1 MLQALASIVGD
12 EHVLTDPDLVTG
24 YVTDWTGRFT
34 GAVKAVVRPGTTEEV
49 CTVLAQCYQEG
60 VAVVP
65 QGGNTGLVG
74 GGVPRSGEVVLS
86 MLRLDEVTDGHDG
99 MLTAGAGTT
108 LSGLH
113 RAAAGR
119 NQFVGID
126 TSARDSAT
134 IGGMVATNGGG
145 IHTVRFGRV
154 RDQLHDVAVA
164 LVNGTHLPS
173 ILVPGNPAADLW
185 RRVCGSEGTLAVVLS
200 ATVRTGRPAAQRLV
214 TLVPSADRD
223 VDALARKMMV
233 LPGLWALEVMGGSE
247 IELTA
252 AMLQRRP
259 PATAECLLLAE
270 LRGAGA
276 LDDQALTAIGD
287 LDAVVA
293 TQPSEQEE
301 LWAFRHNLSLAVR
314 SLGTPLT
321 KVDVSL
327 SLASIGQLK
336 AALATLAGEP
346 NAYLWGH
353 LLTGPT
359 GHPVVNAHINITAD
373 VQPDIV
379 FDIVEGLGGSAV
391 GEHGV
396 GVMKR
401 HRLDPEAA
409 DTAELI
415 RLKQRFDSRGLLNPG
430 VLVPDRGRSA
440 EQI

>member
-1 MLQALASIVGD
+1 MLQALASIVGE
-12 EHVLTDPDLVTG
+12 EHVLTDPDLVAG
-24 YVTDWTGRFT
+24 YITDWTGRFT
-34 GAVKAVVRPGTTEEV
+34 GTAKAVVRPGTAAEV
-49 CTVLAQCYQEG
+49 CAVLAQCYQEG
-60 VAVVP
+60 LAVVP

-74 GGVPRSGEVVLS
+74 GGVPRAGEVVLNL
-86 MLRLDEVTDGHDG
+86 LRLQEVTDADDG
-99 MLTAGAGTT
+99 MLTAGAGIT

-119 NQFVGID
+119 NHFVGID

-185 RRVCGSEGTLAVVLS
+185 RRITGSEGTLAVVLS
-200 ATVRTGRPAAQRLV
+200 ATVRTGRPTAQRLV
-214 TLVPSADRD
+214 TLVPTSDRD
-223 VDALARKMMV
+223 ADALARKLMV

-252 AMLQRRP
+252 AMLQRHS

-270 LRGAGA
+270 LRGGNA

-287 LDAVVA
+287 IDAVVA
-293 TQPSEQEE
+293 TQSSEQEE

-321 KVDVSL
+321 KFDVSL
-327 SLASIGQLK
+327 PLASIGQLK
-336 AALATLAGEP
+336 AVLASLAGEP
-346 NAYLWGH
+346 TAYLWGH
-353 LLTGPT
+353 VLTGPT
-359 GHPVVNAHINITAD
+359 GNPVVNAHINITAD
-373 VQPDIV
+373 VQPDTV

-396 GVMKR
+396 GVVKR
-401 HRLDPEAA
+401 HRLDTDAA

-430 VLVPDRGRSA
+430 VLVPDAGGSA
-440 EQI
+440 EQV